1 MGAVLPQSLGA
12 FQVEMK
18 ELQTEA
24 RRFEPA
30 YLVYF
35 PIMNHP
41 SQVCH
46 LYAPTHDLI
55 AQQPLILTHSH
66 SSPRSTTLRGSLAK
80 RRDDGSHD
88 LDLRNMP
95 DPFPGRFQVFDHPC
109 IRPYFQN
116 ITLTANNNVS
126 CYANPQP
133 QLTESINSVGVR
145 GAPVF
150 RNPFPVPMHQSRSR

>member
-1 MGAVLPQSLGA
+1 MGTVLPQSLGA
-12 FQVEMK
+12 FQIEMK

-24 RRFEPA
+24 RCFELA

-35 PIMNHP
+35 PNMNHP

-55 AQQPLILTHSH
+55 AQLPLILTHSH

-88 LDLRNMP
+88 LDLRK
-95 DPFPGRFQVFDHPC
+95 
-109 IRPYFQN
+109 
-116 ITLTANNNVS
+116 
-126 CYANPQP
+126 
-133 QLTESINSVGVR
+133 
-145 GAPVF
+145 
-150 RNPFPVPMHQSRSR
+150 